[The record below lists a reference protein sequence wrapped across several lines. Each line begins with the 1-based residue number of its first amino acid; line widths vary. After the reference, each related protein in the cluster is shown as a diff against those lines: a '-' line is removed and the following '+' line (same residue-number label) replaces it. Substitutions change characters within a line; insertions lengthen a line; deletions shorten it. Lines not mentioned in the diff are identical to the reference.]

1 VTSTLRCVL
10 VADFFPRWAGQW
22 VTSRPREVAWV
33 PVRRSGVS
41 ASSSRVG
48 GDGGTHLCLSHVLLS
63 LLLLLFFSTC
73 GPNFGA
79 IGLVSSEIEIG
90 YAGMGINDY
99 VIMSKLRGLACMQCT
114 GHVGLV

>member
-1 VTSTLRCVL
+1 M
-10 VADFFPRWAGQW
+10 G
-22 VTSRPREVAWV
+22 
-33 PVRRSGVS
+33 
-41 ASSSRVG
+41 
-48 GDGGTHLCLSHVLLS
+48 
-63 LLLLLFFSTC
+63 TC

-99 VIMSKLRGLACMQCT
+99 VITSKLRGLACMQCT